1 MKASHTLTVQKRDKT
16 GSRYAIRA
24 RAAGL
29 LPTVLYGRGKDP
41 VHLALN
47 TKEAIKFFNSGERL
61 FTIAL
66 GDDSSVTQLVMLKD
80 VQFNYLGNEV
90 VHADLVRVELEDVV
104 ESHVQIRWTG
114 EAKGLKAPGAIMMH
128 TMASIHLKG
137 QVKDMPE
144 QVLVDVTDMDANAT
158 LHISEITLPSGLE
171 YIGDQDDVVASI
183 TTTVADAEE
192 GTEGEQIGAAPTA
205 PEVITEKKAGE
216 EGGD

>member
-16 GSRYAIRA
+16 GSRYAARE

-66 GDDSSVTQLVMLKD
+66 GNDTSVTQLVMLKD
-80 VQFNYLGNEV
+80 VQFNYMGNV
-90 VHADLVRVELEDVV
+90 IVHADLVRVELEDVV

-114 EAKGLKAPGAIMMH
+114 DAKGLKSAGSIMMH
-128 TMASIHLKG
+128 VMASIHLRG

-144 QVLVDVTDMDANAT
+144 QVIVDVSDMELNAT
-158 LHISEITLPSGLE
+158 LHVSEITLPAGLE
-171 YIGDQDDVVASI
+171 YIGDLEDVVASI
-183 TTTVADAEE
+183 TTTLAEVEE

-205 PEVITEKKAGE
+205 PEVITEKKTDE